1 MTQTEGITL
10 PDKKGESLK
19 SLGVMQAD
27 GILLHTKMK
36 DKIRKDNLWRVRKVA
51 QSKPNGGNLMQAINN
66 LAVSLVRYAEAIIDW
81 KKQELK
87 RFIQVIV

>member
-1 MTQTEGITL
+1 M
-10 PDKKGESLK
+10 K

-66 LAVSLVRYAEAIIDW
+66 LAVSLARYAEAIIDW

-87 RFIQVIV
+87 ELKLLTMNEGFYPDDCIADSI